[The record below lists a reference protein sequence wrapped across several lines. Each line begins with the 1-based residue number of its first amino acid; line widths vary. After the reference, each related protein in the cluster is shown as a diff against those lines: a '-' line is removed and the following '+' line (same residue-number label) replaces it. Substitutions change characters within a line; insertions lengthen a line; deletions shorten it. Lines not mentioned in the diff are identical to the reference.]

1 MSGRPGRV
9 AGKVALV
16 TGAARGQGRAHAVR
30 LAEEGADIIA
40 LDADK
45 EIEGMVYP
53 SGSAAELAETA
64 RLAEAHGARVV
75 TGRVDVRDAE
85 GMARVVAEAVAE
97 LGRLD
102 IVAANAGIA
111 GLPFATHEIP
121 EGVWQQMLDINL
133 TGVWH
138 TVKATVP
145 HLISGGRGGSLI
157 LTSSAAGRTK
167 GYANIAHYASA
178 KHGVVGLMETLAVE
192 LAEHGIRANSLH
204 PTQVNTP
211 MINNSQTYA
220 LFCPG
225 VENPGLADFLP
236 VSQSMHPLP
245 TPWVEPE
252 DVANAVLFLASDE
265 ARFITG
271 AAIPVDAGCLVK

>member
-1 MSGRPGRV
+1 MSERVGRV

-16 TGAARGQGRAHAVR
+16 TGAARGQGRAHVVR

-40 LDADK
+40 LDADR
-45 EIEGMVYP
+45 EIEGLVYP
-53 SGSAAELAETA
+53 SGSAEDLAETA
-64 RLAEAHGARVV
+64 RVAEAHGARVV

-85 GMARVVAEAVAE
+85 RLTRMVSGAVAE

-102 IVAANAGIA
+102 VVAANAGIA
-111 GLPFATHEIP
+111 GRPFAAHEIP
-121 EGVWQQMLDINL
+121 ESVWQQMLDINL

-138 TVKATVP
+138 TVKAAVP
-145 HLISGGRGGSLI
+145 HLIEGGRGGSLI
-157 LTSSAAGRTK
+157 LTSSAVGRTK

-178 KHGVVGLMETLAVE
+178 KHGVVGLMQTLAVE

-211 MINNSQTYA
+211 MINNPQTYA

-225 VENPGLADFLP
+225 VENPDLEDFLP
-236 VSQSMHPLP
+236 VSQSMHPMP